1 MHRGLF
7 LIVRLTALVASVNVP
22 LTFAQAI
29 PDAAQI
35 SRDARVAAQAT
46 DLISVE
52 QVSVLSQ
59 KGMQGQIKLPLKSVA
74 FSGNTVYSD
83 LHLTAL
89 LQLKMSEEGV
99 LFDDLVVAVDRIS
112 LFYRAQGY
120 PLARA
125 FLPQQTSADGAI
137 KVTVLEGY
145 YAKYVINNQSH
156 LTQTRIE
163 ATLKTAL
170 CANKRPD
177 CVGSVVTEKGNER
190 AVNIVNDIPGVR
202 AKVALEP
209 GRDVGTT
216 NFVMDVK
223 SSNLPR
229 STVGV
234 DNYGG
239 KSTGVYRVSTSTEWS
254 NMRGEGDIFA
264 LSGSASDKRIWSGS
278 ASYSVLMGYTGMR
291 AGLNAGHGQYL
302 LGDTFTSLNAHGD
315 SNSLGAFVSYP
326 LVRHRARNLTLRAAM
341 DYKVQKDSIEATGMH
356 FDKRN
361 NTYSLGGYGDAVDGS
376 GYSTYSL
383 TWSGGNLRMLD
394 ANSIANDASA
404 MTAGGYGKMT
414 YAFARQQALY
424 GAWTVYGAVNGM
436 AGNKNLDGSEKMGLG
451 GSSGVR
457 GYPAGEAAGDK
468 GVVGNLELRY
478 TQLLQ
483 QNQVALTYV
492 GYVDRGW
499 VQTSITPWTTT
510 APTRSLTGY
519 GIGLLLN
526 KAFDFSMRAMYATH
540 SANAPST
547 VDPSSKYQF
556 WLLASKNF

>member
-7 LIVRLTALVASVNVP
+7 LIAIATALAASLKVP
-22 LTFAQAI
+22 LTFAQAV

-35 SRDARVAAQAT
+35 SRDTRAATQPA
-46 DLISVE
+46 DLISGG
-52 QVSVLSQ
+52 QVSTSSQ
-59 KGMQGQIKLPLKSVA
+59 KGTQGQAKLPVKSVA
-74 FSGNTVYSD
+74 LSGNTVYND
-83 LHLTAL
+83 LQLTAL
-89 LQLKMSEEGV
+89 LQLKISEDGV
-99 LFDDLVVAVDRIS
+99 LFDDLVGAVDRIS

-125 FLPQQTSADGAI
+125 FLPQQTSADGVI

-145 YAKYVINNQSH
+145 YAKYVVHNSSH
-156 LTQTRIE
+156 FTQTRIDAMLQE
-163 ATLKTAL
+163 AL
-170 CANKRPD
+170 CGNKRPN
-177 CVGSVVTEKGNER
+177 CVGAVVTEKGNER
-190 AVNIVNDIPGVR
+190 AVSIVNDMPGIR

-209 GRDVGTT
+209 GRELGTT
-216 NFVMDVK
+216 NFVMNIK
-223 SSNLPR
+223 ASNLPR
-229 STVGV
+229 STIGI

-239 KSTGVYRVSTSTEWS
+239 KSTGVYRISASTDWL
-254 NMRGEGDIFA
+254 NMRGEGDILS
-264 LSGSASDKRIWSGS
+264 LSGSTSDKRIWSGS
-278 ASYSVLMGYTGMR
+278 ASYSVLVGYTGLR
-291 AGLNAGHGQYL
+291 VGLSAGHGQYL
-302 LGDTFTSLNAHGD
+302 LGDTFASLNAHGD

-326 LVRHRARNLTLRAAM
+326 LVRHRARNFTLRTAT

-376 GYSTYSL
+376 GYNTYSL

-404 MTAGGYGKMT
+404 RTAGRYGKMT

-424 GAWTVYGAVNGM
+424 GAWTMYGAVNGM

-468 GVVGNLELRY
+468 GAVGNLELRY

-483 QNQVALTYV
+483 QHQATLTYV
-492 GYVDRGW
+492 AYVDRGW

-510 APTRSLTGY
+510 APTKSLTGY
-519 GIGLLLN
+519 GVGLLLN
-526 KAFDFSMRAMYATH
+526 KAYDFSMRAMYATH
-540 SANAPST
+540 SANAPSA
-547 VDPSSKYQF
+547 VDPGSKYQF
-556 WLLASKNF
+556 WLQASKNF

>member
-7 LIVRLTALVASVNVP
+7 LIVIATALAVSLHVP
-22 LTFAQAI
+22 LVFAQAV

-35 SRDARVAAQAT
+35 SRDARIAT
-46 DLISVE
+46 QPADLISGG
-52 QVSVLSQ
+52 QVSTPSQ
-59 KGMQGQIKLPLKSVA
+59 KGVQGQTKLPLKSVV
-74 FSGNTVYSD
+74 FSGNTVYD
-83 LHLTAL
+83 DARLTAL

-99 LFDDLVVAVDRIS
+99 LFDDLVGAVDRIS

-125 FLPQQTSADGAI
+125 FLPEQTSADGVI
-137 KVTVLEGY
+137 KVMVLEGY
-145 YAKYVINNQSH
+145 YAKYVMNNSSE
-156 LTQTRIE
+156 LTQARIE
-163 ATLKTAL
+163 ATLQAAL
-170 CANKRPD
+170 CGNKRPD

-190 AVNIVNDIPGVR
+190 AVGIVNDIPGIR

-209 GRDVGTT
+209 GRELGTT

-223 SSNLPR
+223 PSNLPR
-229 STVGV
+229 STIGI

-239 KSTGVYRVSTSTEWS
+239 KSTGLYRISASTDWL
-254 NMRGEGDIFA
+254 NMRGEGDTLS
-264 LSGSASDKRIWSGS
+264 LSGSASDKRIWSGN

-291 AGLNAGHGQYL
+291 AGLSAGHGQYL
-302 LGDTFTSLNAHGD
+302 LGDTFSSLNAHGD
-315 SNSLGAFVSYP
+315 SNSIGAFVSYP
-326 LVRHRARNLTLRAAM
+326 LVRHRARNFTLRAAM

-361 NTYSLGGYGDAVDGS
+361 NTYLLGGYGDGVDGS
-376 GYSTYSL
+376 GYNTYSL

-394 ANSIANDASA
+394 ANSIANDALSK
-404 MTAGGYGKMT
+404 TAGGYGKMT

-424 GAWTVYGAVNGM
+424 GAWTMYGALNGM

-468 GVVGNLELRY
+468 GAIGNLELRY

-483 QNQVALTYV
+483 QNQTTLTYV
-492 GYVDRGW
+492 AYIDRGW

-510 APTRSLTGY
+510 APTKSLTGY

-526 KAFDFSMRAMYATH
+526 KAYDFSMRAMYATH
-540 SANAPST
+540 SANAPSA
-547 VDPSSKYQF
+547 VDPGSKYQF
-556 WLLASKNF
+556 WLQASKNF

>member
-7 LIVRLTALVASVNVP
+7 LVVITTALAATLNAP

-35 SRDARVAAQAT
+35 SRDTRVRKQPADIISGEQAS
-46 DLISVE
+46 IPSK
-52 QVSVLSQ
+52 
-59 KGMQGQIKLPLKSVA
+59 KGTQGQIKLPLKSVV
-74 FSGNTVYSD
+74 FSGNTVYND
-83 LHLTAL
+83 LQLTAL
-89 LQLKMSEEGV
+89 LQLKTSEDGV
-99 LFDDLVVAVDRIS
+99 LFDDLVGAVDRIS

-125 FLPQQTSADGAI
+125 FLPEQTSADGVI
-137 KVTVLEGY
+137 KVMVLEGY
-145 YAKYVINNQSH
+145 YAKYTVNNNSD
-156 LTQTRIE
+156 LTQTRID
-163 ATLKTAL
+163 AMLQAAL
-170 CANKRPD
+170 CGNKRPD
-177 CVGSVVTEKGNER
+177 CIGSVVTEKGNER
-190 AVNIVNDIPGVR
+190 AVSIVNDIPGIR

-209 GRDVGTT
+209 GRDLGTT
-216 NFVMDVK
+216 SFVMDVK
-223 SSNLPR
+223 PSNLPR

-239 KSTGVYRVSTSTEWS
+239 KSTGVYRISASTDWL
-254 NMRGEGDIFA
+254 NMRGEGDVLS
-264 LSGSASDKRIWSGS
+264 LSGSASDKRIWSGN
-278 ASYSVLMGYTGMR
+278 ASYSVLVGYTGMR
-291 AGLNAGHGQYL
+291 VGLSAGHGQYL
-302 LGDTFTSLNAHGD
+302 LGDAFASLNAHGD
-315 SNSLGAFVSYP
+315 SNTLGGFVSYP

-361 NTYSLGGYGDAVDGS
+361 NTYLLGGYGDGVDGS

-394 ANSIANDASA
+394 TNSIANDASA

-424 GAWTVYGAVNGM
+424 GAWTMYGAVNGM
-436 AGNKNLDGSEKMGLG
+436 TGNKNLDGSEKMGLG

-468 GVVGNLELRY
+468 GAIGNLELRY
-478 TQLLQ
+478 TQLVQ
-483 QNQVALTYV
+483 QNQTTLTYV
-492 GYVDRGW
+492 AYVDRGW
-499 VQTSITPWTTT
+499 VQTSITPWTTA
-510 APTRSLTGY
+510 APTKSLTGY

-526 KAFDFSMRAMYATH
+526 KAYDFSMRAMYATH

-547 VDPSSKYQF
+547 VDPTSKYQF
-556 WLLASKNF
+556 WLQASKNF